1 MQLTNEQINIIR
13 SVETDAQVIKISAA
27 AGSGKTFTMTEL
39 ARNIH
44 AKDPY
49 AKILYLVYN
58 QSMKNEAARKFI
70 DQSEYTD
77 ILSTYGV
84 AYRIWLQTIGKFEVC
99 NNIDFKIII
108 EKQTEFSKQY
118 RWLSQR
124 YVHELH
130 DEYCRSWL
138 SLDNIVEK
146 KFEQIQNEGTP
157 QDLIIGYKSYP
168 VMGVQRNTGTIITE
182 DHISIFYNIIKHL
195 IDNKIYTHQMY
206 VKEAAKIKN
215 FRMANAYQYILL
227 DEAQDTN
234 KFILEIFKNFNAK
247 KKYLVGDPYQ
257 AIYQFN
263 GCINAFNELEGP
275 EYNLSKSFRFGQDI
289 ADLAC
294 NIGLDLHIEGT
305 EQPEKL
311 ETNKHNVVLFRTNA
325 GILSYA
331 ISLITNCP
339 DDTRIKINYM
349 TNDMKQICMN
359 GINSLKESQQVLIYY
374 LWKVFTDEND
384 YHSIN
389 KLKRLFNM
397 NNDPYKPEVFNNIT
411 DYIKQI
417 KIKENQT
424 VSLNNAIK
432 IIGINSNPDIYK
444 AYTLYEKYGKGL
456 LDIIEKLIRAE
467 NEPYPDITYTLITA
481 HRSKGLEWDSVIIG
495 PDEKWS
501 LCNEDGSKI
510 VKYYDEL
517 NLHYVALTRARYKL
531 DARELYLHH
540 SAVNPNCKF
549 EDYMIDN
556 YTKGE
561 KYVRE

>member
-58 QSMKNEAARKFI
+58 QSMKNEATRKFI

-138 SLDNIVEK
+138 SLDNFAEK

-157 QDLIIGYKSYP
+157 QDLIIGYRSYP
-168 VMGVQRNTGTIITE
+168 VMGIQRNTGTIITE

-263 GCINAFNELEGP
+263 GCINAFDELEGP
-275 EYNLSKSFRFGQDI
+275 EYNLSKSFRFGQNI

-294 NIGLDLHIEGT
+294 NIGLDLYIEGT
-305 EQPEKL
+305 EQPEKI
-311 ETNKHNVVLFRTNA
+311 ETHKEQTVLFRTNA
-325 GILSYA
+325 GILNYA
-331 ISLITNCP
+331 ISLVNNCP
-339 DDTRIKINYM
+339 ENLKLKINYM
-349 TNDMKQICMN
+349 SDNVKQVCNDN
-359 GINSLKESQQVLIYY
+359 INSLKESQYVLIYY
-374 LWKVFTDEND
+374 LWYVFTEENNYRSLD
-384 YHSIN
+384 RLK
-389 KLKRLFNM
+389 KLFGLTR
-397 NNDPYKPEVFNNIT
+397 DPYEPEVFNKIT
-411 DYIKQI
+411 TYIKHV
-417 KIKENQT
+417 KIKEKRNLK
-424 VSLNNAIK
+424 LNDALKMLSIDD
-432 IIGINSNPDIYK
+432 PDLKK
-444 AYTLYEKYGKGL
+444 AYTLYEQYGDEIL
-456 LDIIEKLIRAE
+456 RLIEKLIKAE
-467 NEPYPDITYTLITA
+467 NEPYPDVTYTLITA
-481 HRSKGLEWDSVIIG
+481 HRAKGLEWDSVIIG

-510 VKYYDEL
+510 AKYYDEL

-531 DARELYLHH
+531 DARELFKYHNQ
-540 SAVNPNCKF
+540 VNTDCDK
-549 EDYMIDN
+549 
-556 YTKGE
+556 E
-561 KYVRE
+561 KYYVNNFLEERIHETV

>member
-58 QSMKNEAARKFI
+58 QSMKNEALHKFA
-70 DQSEYTD
+70 DQSEYLD
-77 ILSTYGV
+77 VLSTYGV
-84 AYRIWLQTIGKFEVC
+84 AYRIWTRTIGQFNVC
-99 NNIDFKIII
+99 NNIDFKLII
-108 EKQTEFSKQY
+108 EKQAEYDKQY
-118 RWLSQR
+118 RWLTHA

-130 DEYCRSWL
+130 AEYTKSWL
-138 SLDNIVEK
+138 SLEKFIEK
-146 KFEQIQNEGTP
+146 KTEQLRAESSM
-157 QDLIIGYKSYP
+157 QDLIIGYRSIP
-168 VMGVQRNTGTIITE
+168 VMGIQYQSGVIITE
-182 DHISIFYNIIKHL
+182 DLLNIFYNIMKHL
-195 IDNKIYTHQMY
+195 IDNKTYTHQMY
-206 VKEAAKIKN
+206 IKEAAKIKN
-215 FRMANAYQYILL
+215 FRMKNAYQYILL

-263 GCINAFNELEGP
+263 GCINAFDELDGP
-275 EYNLSKSFRFGQDI
+275 EYNLSKSFRFGQNI

-294 NIGLDLHIEGT
+294 NIGLNLYIEGT
-305 EQPEKL
+305 EQPEKI

-432 IIGINSNPDIYK
+432 IIGINSDPDIYK

-510 VKYYDEL
+510 AKYYDEL
-517 NLHYVALTRARYKL
+517 NLHYVALARARYKSFC
-531 DARELYLHH
+531 R
-540 SAVNPNCKF
+540 
-549 EDYMIDN
+549 
-556 YTKGE
+556 
-561 KYVRE
+561 